1 MAVRGA
7 YLIVAASLVM
17 MLQCCNHVCVCEE
30 NGISEDFEDDDLS
43 LEVEDEE
50 EATLSV
56 FEPTREWKTVEEG
69 QAIPAGLHVRMNME
83 TGKNEAKLMDD
94 VATDRESEKTTDKG
108 GGSET
113 RTPQPKTPPPANQKR
128 GDTGPSPGFFF
139 QGDQR
144 RAHYYGHSD
153 RRGIINLRRRML
165 THRDVAAALRKIDE
179 NNAQI
184 PKRPPGM
191 ITHSRTASGG
201 SSSPSQNVVTA
212 GVQQEGGGGRME
224 RPMHRELSEMLQ
236 HTKTLARKS
245 VTVPELLQALEELE
259 YHVHHIENA
268 KELNSIGGLVV
279 VVRLL
284 NHTHP
289 DVRSSAAHVIG
300 AATQRYL
307 YTTLVCSHLSKFY
320 AWHTSDGKWLQ
331 DSVGF
336 ILPND
341 SMVYWPCY
349 LYMQQPPRSE

>member
-113 RTPQPKTPPPANQKR
+113 RTPQPKTPPPKDAANQKR

-165 THRDVAAALRKIDE
+165 PHRDVAAALRKIDE
-179 NNAQI
+179 NNAHI

-191 ITHSRTASGG
+191 ITHSRPASGG

-307 YTTLVCSHLSKFY
+307 LLFV
-320 AWHTSDGKWLQ
+320 
-331 DSVGF
+331 
-336 ILPND
+336 
-341 SMVYWPCY
+341 
-349 LYMQQPPRSE
+349 